1 MVTAQPGSKGL
12 EFRAMR
18 PILALIAG
26 VFMLLSSLAHGLLGW
41 PAMRGEL
48 AKVGAATDLAG
59 ALGAGWLFGSASMVA
74 FGAIVI
80 VAALRLR
87 RGDRSGVFAL
97 RAIAA
102 SYLAFGAAAFVA
114 RGFEPFFLNFVVIG
128 ALAAAPAFGSGATH
142 RSITSS

>member
-1 MVTAQPGSKGL
+1 MRL
-12 EFRAMR
+12 ESRPMR

-26 VFMLLSSLAHGLLGW
+26 ALMLLSSLMHGLLGW
-41 PAMRGEL
+41 PVMRGEL
-48 AKVGAATDLAG
+48 AKVGASAELVGLLA
-59 ALGAGWLFGSASMVA
+59 AGWLLGSAAMVA

-102 SYLAFGAAAFVA
+102 CYLLFGTAAFVA
-114 RGFEPFFLNFVVIG
+114 QGFEPFFLNFVVIG

-142 RSITSS
+142 RPLTTP